1 MFFKET
7 SSFEIDVAFII
18 LCHKSSNSNE
28 KGRKQQ
34 FAEFY
39 WVLLAILSIQT
50 LYLLIYKEP
59 CNQNANFK
67 TLRK

>member
-39 WVLLAILSIQT
+39 
-50 LYLLIYKEP
+50 
-59 CNQNANFK
+59 
-67 TLRK
+67 